1 MPTYTRIW
9 KGYLYFFIG
18 KKYILEIIINILLP
32 TTTTDMGDR
41 PNQVPVATHV
51 HVDGEEEDA
60 KVRWWRLSNFHD
72 KVYAD
77 K

>member
-41 PNQVPVATHV
+41 PQPGARRNARSR
-51 HVDGEEEDA
+51 
-60 KVRWWRLSNFHD
+60 RWRRRGRKGAVVEPLEFP
-72 KVYAD
+72 
-77 K
+77 

>member
-41 PNQVPVATHV
+41 PNQVPNDSRGRRNARSR
-51 HVDGEEEDA
+51 
-60 KVRWWRLSNFHD
+60 RWRRRGRKGAVVEPLEFP
-72 KVYAD
+72 
-77 K
+77 